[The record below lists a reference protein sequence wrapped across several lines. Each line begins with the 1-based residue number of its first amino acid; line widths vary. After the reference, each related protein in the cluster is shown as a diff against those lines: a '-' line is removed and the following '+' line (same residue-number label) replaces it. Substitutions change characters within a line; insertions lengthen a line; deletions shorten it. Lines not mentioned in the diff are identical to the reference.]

1 MKKLYATGGGVPDP
15 IKKPPKKAPATTTP
29 KKK

>member
-1 MKKLYATGGGVPDP
+1 MSKLFATGGGVPDP
-15 IKKPPKKAPATTTP
+15 IKKPPARKPADTKP

>member
-1 MKKLYATGGGVPDP
+1 MKKLYATGGGAPDP
-15 IKKPPKKAPATTTP
+15 IKKPPTKAPATSPT

>member
-1 MKKLYATGGGVPDP
+1 MKKLFATGGGVPDP
-15 IKKPPKKAPATTTP
+15 IKKPPAKSPATTP